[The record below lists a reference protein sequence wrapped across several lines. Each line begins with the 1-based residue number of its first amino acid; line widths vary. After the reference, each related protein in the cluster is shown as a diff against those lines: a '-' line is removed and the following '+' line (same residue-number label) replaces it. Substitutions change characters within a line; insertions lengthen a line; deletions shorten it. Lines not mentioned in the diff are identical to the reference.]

1 MNKYRREERR
11 KPRQAMDGI
20 LNAPSRPQLTGRP
33 FKTRSI
39 NGDSLHTTPR
49 TIGDFTRP
57 QGYHVANSP
66 VAAPRR
72 GQVMQKK
79 EAEISD
85 SSSLLHMSLPGGH
98 KRSEKE
104 GLGRK
109 RGAVKGK
116 RNWKRI
122 RKLSLRGGLACL
134 AVLLLV
140 GGFLFAKGYIKLHK
154 VFKGGGSAAALN
166 SNVNPSLLK
175 GEGDGRVNILLMGRG
190 GDGHDGADLTDTI
203 LLASIDP
210 VNKKAALVSIPRDL
224 WVKAPTGG
232 SGKINAVFAESKG
245 RALARNS
252 DKKKAE
258 EAGIKAVQETVRG
271 ILGVPIHYHTMVD
284 FQAFKQAV
292 DTVGGVDIQITEQ
305 TAVKERLWDPMTRK
319 PYYLDVKPGLQHFD
333 GQRALF
339 FARSRHT
346 SVRGDFDRAERQR
359 LFIQALS
366 QKVTAAKTY
375 TNPVKVSQLMDAFGD
390 HVSTDMSLNDAMR
403 LLSIGKAIGGNF
415 ESVDFADPLKPL
427 MKTGMI
433 SGQSVVMPASGVG
446 DYSEIQSLV
455 RSKLRDG
462 YIVRENALITV
473 LNGTSTVGL
482 AGKKAEELK
491 SYGYNVGTVADAPT
505 QSYDKTI
512 IVDLTKGSKQ
522 YTKNYLEKRFGTSV
536 TQTLPDTTIQS
547 GTAHFVIILGSN
559 ETTNR

>member
-1 MNKYRREERR
+1 
-11 KPRQAMDGI
+11 
-20 LNAPSRPQLTGRP
+20 
-33 FKTRSI
+33 
-39 NGDSLHTTPR
+39 
-49 TIGDFTRP
+49 
-57 QGYHVANSP
+57 
-66 VAAPRR
+66 
-72 GQVMQKK
+72 
-79 EAEISD
+79 
-85 SSSLLHMSLPGGH
+85 MSLPGGH